1 MCCYVFSMR
10 ECLFPNEVQ
19 SKYMNSW
26 AKTTSRYIAH
36 RRFVLVVK
44 WWCYCNII
52 SFTNECMWK
61 GAAWRFAKNSMCR
74 RSHALA
80 AHTSV
85 LTLDHC
91 KYRPHQQQQQGKKQQ
106 STCVHEKAVDIFIVC
121 MLCHALLW
129 AIGSPLLSCSLLLL
143 CGEKF
148 HNSCWFA
155 CTGQRLWAVWSTRTI
170 HKHMNSRTHETKWKY
185 YLSVDLC
192 LPTGSHHT

>member
-106 STCVHEKAVDIFIVC
+106 STCVQEKAVDIFIVC

-148 HNSCWFA
+148 HNILLVCMH
-155 CTGQRLWAVWSTRTI
+155 RSTLMGCL
-170 HKHMNSRTHETKWKY
+170 KH
-185 YLSVDLC
+185 
-192 LPTGSHHT
+192 PHHTQTYEQQNTWNEMEILFARGFVSPHW

>member
-61 GAAWRFAKNSMCR
+61 GAAWRFAKKLHVQTLT
-74 RSHALA
+74 RSG
-80 AHTSV
+80 
-85 LTLDHC
+85 
-91 KYRPHQQQQQGKKQQ
+91 RPHVCSHTRSLQIQTTPTTTTGKKTAKYVCAWE
-106 STCVHEKAVDIFIVC
+106 SRWHIYCVHVVPCIIVGYRQPVVVVQPATVVWWKIPQFLLVC
-121 MLCHALLW
+121 MH
-129 AIGSPLLSCSLLLL
+129 
-143 CGEKF
+143 
-148 HNSCWFA
+148 
-155 CTGQRLWAVWSTRTI
+155 RSTLMGCL
-170 HKHMNSRTHETKWKY
+170 KH
-185 YLSVDLC
+185 
-192 LPTGSHHT
+192 PHHTQTYEQQNTWNEMEILFARGFVSPHW